1 MKRAAGVVGGVLFLA
16 MACWGQRDGGAGY
29 HAAGLARG
37 GEIAYPINSRTTGIV
52 TLDVSVDA
60 KGAVQMVDV
69 VRDVPTLTSAA
80 ESAVKSWKFKPA
92 LANGQAAA
100 GTVRVHVVFNPY
112 NPGGVATPSAPL
124 PPASSKGG
132 ESSGEYQP
140 ADVKTASYATYPVN
154 MVAGRTV
161 ILEFHVR
168 DDGKVEGARALRS
181 VGTLTAATTR
191 VAKQ

>member
-1 MKRAAGVVGGVLFLA
+1 

-52 TLDVSVDA
+52 TLDVSMDA

-112 NPGGVATPSAPL
+112 NPGGVAMPNAPL
-124 PPASSKGG
+124 QPASSKGG

-154 MVAGRTV
+154 MVAGGTV
-161 ILEFHVR
+161 ILR

-181 VGTLTAATTR
+181 VGTLTAAATR
-191 VAKQ
+191 EFEDRKSKMGKIGETQQSSRTS